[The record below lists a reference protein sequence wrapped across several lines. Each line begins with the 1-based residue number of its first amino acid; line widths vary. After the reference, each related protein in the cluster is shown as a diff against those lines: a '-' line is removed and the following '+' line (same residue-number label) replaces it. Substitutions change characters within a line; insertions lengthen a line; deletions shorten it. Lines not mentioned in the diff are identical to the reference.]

1 MIRINVSNSAK
12 SAKSYYTKGLTR
24 EDYYSEG
31 QEIIGNWG
39 GRGAERLGLKDRVQQ
54 EQFIALC
61 DNINPATQEKLT
73 ARIIENRRIGYDIN
87 FHCPKSVSLVYEF
100 TQDETILQSFRES
113 VAETMTEMEK
123 DMMARVR
130 KDHQNDNRLT
140 GNLTYAEFIHFTAR
154 PVSGV
159 PDPHLHAHC
168 FTFNASYDP
177 MEQQWKAGEFGLVN
191 KNMPYYEGFFHAT
204 LADKLKNAGF
214 AIDKTKSGWEL
225 KGIEKATL
233 DKFSKRTELIEKIA
247 QDKNITSDKAKDQL
261 GSKTRENK
269 NKGLDKAALR
279 EIWWSRLTGKE
290 LADLR
295 NLKNHQHQN
304 DITAEQAKDHA
315 MAHLFER
322 SSVVSEKRLQGVALK
337 YGVGQVTPN
346 QVREAFRD
354 PQLLARDWNH
364 EKLMTT
370 REILDAETRMIRFAR
385 DGRGKCFPLNHYPYA
400 CKNPLLNDQ
409 QKNAVNHV
417 LKSYDRVIFIEG
429 RAGVGKTTLIK
440 EAVEGIKEGGRE
452 VFLFAPTSDA
462 SRGVLRMEGFE
473 KADTVASLIQN
484 ERLHPQL
491 KDQVIWIDEAGL
503 LGGKPMHEIFK
514 IAEQQNCRV
523 ILTGDT
529 RQNRAVE
536 LGGILKTLRKEAGLS
551 VPEIKEIQRQKGLY
565 KEAVYQISEG
575 HFSRGFEKLDKM
587 GAIKEIESET
597 RYVQLAEDYLQ
608 STEKKQ
614 TALVVTP
621 THAEAHLTTQAI
633 REQIK
638 AKGGLVHEKTFEQC
652 KPLTW
657 TEAQK
662 QEIVNYEPGM
672 VLQFHQNAK
681 NSIKRGE
688 KFIVKESVEG
698 KVTLVSVKTGQ
709 ELPLDT
715 TQSAKFQV
723 FKPAEIKLAVGDKIR
738 FTQNGYDLERK
749 HRLNNGDIRTI
760 KDFTPDGHILL
771 DNGRIIAKDHSHL
784 TYGYCTTAHASQG
797 KTVDNVIIAQSSL
810 SWGASSAEQFYVSVS
825 RGKKDLTIYTDSKIE
840 LKNAISKTDRTLS
853 ATELMHQIGAR
864 ERRNHHARNQSQ
876 SIHKTHEPTRQR

>member
-12 SAKSYYTKGLTR
+12 SANSYYTNGLAR
-24 EDYYSEG
+24 EDYYTQG

-39 GRGAERLGLKDRVQQ
+39 GRGAELLGLKDQVQQ

-61 DNINPATQEKLT
+61 DNINPANQEKLT
-73 ARIIENRRIGYDIN
+73 ARTIENRRVGYDIN
-87 FHCPKSVSLVYEF
+87 FHSPKSVSLVYEI
-100 TQDETILQSFRES
+100 TQDQSILQSFRES
-113 VAETMTEMEK
+113 VAETMCEMEK
-123 DMMARVR
+123 DMMVRVR

-140 GNLTYAEFIHFTAR
+140 ENLTYAEFIHFTAR
-154 PVSGV
+154 PVDGV

-168 FTFNASYDP
+168 FTFNASFDQ
-177 MEQQWKAGEFGLVN
+177 MEKQWKAGEFGLVN

-204 LADKLKNAGF
+204 LADKLKNSGF
-214 AIDKTKSGWEL
+214 AIEKTKNGWEL
-225 KGIEKATL
+225 KGIEKETL
-233 DKFSKRTELIEKIA
+233 EKFSRRTELIEKIA
-247 QDKNITSDKAKDQL
+247 QDKNIASDKAKDKL
-261 GSKTRENK
+261 GSKTREGK
-269 NKGLDKAALR
+269 NKGLDKADLR
-279 EIWWSRLTGKE
+279 NLWLSRLTEKE
-290 LADLR
+290 LADIQ
-295 NLKNHQHQN
+295 NVKNHAHKN
-304 DITAEQAKDHA
+304 DISAEQAKDHA
-315 MAHLFER
+315 LAHLFER
-322 SSVVSEKRLQGVALK
+322 SSVVTEKRLQGVALK
-337 YGVGQVTPN
+337 YGVGCVTPS
-346 QVREAFRD
+346 QIREAFRD
-354 PQLLARDWNH
+354 PQLLSKERQH
-364 EKLMTT
+364 ETLMTT
-370 REILDAETRMIRFAR
+370 QEILDAENRMICFAR
-385 DGRGKCFPLNHYPYA
+385 DGRGKCFPLNHQPYA

-417 LKSYDRVIFIEG
+417 LKSYDRVILIEG

-484 ERLHPQL
+484 ERLHLQL

-514 IAEQQNCRV
+514 IADQQNCRV
-523 ILTGDT
+523 ILSGDT

-536 LGGILKTLRKEAGLS
+536 LGGIFKTLRKEAGLP

-597 RYVQLAEDYLQ
+597 RYVQLAQDYLQ
-608 STEKKQ
+608 STENKK

-638 AKGGLVHEKTFEQC
+638 AKGGLAHEKTFEQC

-657 TEAQK
+657 TDAQK
-662 QEIVNYEPGM
+662 QEIVNYEQGM

-688 KFIVKESVEG
+688 RFIVKENREG
-698 KVTLVSVKTGQ
+698 QVTLTSVKTGQ

-715 TQSAKFQV
+715 TQSAKYQV
-723 FKPAEIKLAVGDKIR
+723 FEPAEIKLAVGDKIR
-738 FTQNGYDLERK
+738 FTQNGYDLKRK

-760 KDFTPDGHILL
+760 KGFTPDGHIFL
-771 DNGRIIAKDHSHL
+771 DNGQIIAKDHSHL

-797 KTVDNVIIAQSSL
+797 KTVDKVIIAQSSL
-810 SWGASSAEQFYVSVS
+810 SWGASSSEQFYVSVS
-825 RGKKDLTIYTDSKIE
+825 RGKKSLTIYTDSKIE
-840 LKNAISKTDRTLS
+840 LKNAISKEDRNLS
-853 ATELMHQIGAR
+853 ATELMRQAVAR
-864 ERRNHHARNQSQ
+864 ERLNQYARKQSQ
-876 SIHKTHEPTRQR
+876 SITKTHEPTRQR